1 MMREGAGYKIQLET
15 TEARMKRDHAHTCI
29 GSWVL
34 RYMSNS
40 LIAWEAAEGLKRKQ
54 DLFSK
59 HLLNT
64 RPHSRQGLLHTRN
77 PPSLPPTP
85 VPLPVF
91 YFLVNGTT
99 IYPSFP
105 NQKPLSHSFFSLPT
119 SDQSLSSVNSTNS
132 SYINPFI
139 SSPTAAIFICTP
151 LELPSLNSPFTL
163 LPK

>member
-1 MMREGAGYKIQLET
+1 
-15 TEARMKRDHAHTCI
+15 
-29 GSWVL
+29 
-34 RYMSNS
+34 MSNS
-40 LIAWEAAEGLKRKQ
+40 LIAWEATEGLKRKKK

-64 RPHSRQGLLHTRN
+64 RHHSRQGLLQTRN

-119 SDQSLSSVNSTNS
+119 SDESLSSVNSTNS
-132 SYINPFI
+132 PYVNPLI
-139 SSPTAAIFICTP
+139 SSPTATVLICTP
-151 LELPSLNSPFTL
+151 LELPSQIHPSRCYQSG
-163 LPK
+163 